1 MRIKVEESII
11 TIPDALIKNKNLDID
26 TTNAINTLLEKGER
40 VISRKKQESAKKA
53 LKIKVTKTKEKIQN
67 AINLLRLQGKPIN
80 AYQVSK
86 LSGVAYNTAQKYIK
100 NSNI

>member
-1 MRIKVEESII
+1 MRIRVEESII

-26 TTNAINTLLEKGER
+26 PTNAINTLLEKGER

-67 AINLLRLQGKPIN
+67 AINLLKLQGRAIN
-80 AYQVSK
+80 PYRVAK
-86 LSGVAYNTAQKYIK
+86 ISGVAYNTAKKYVKDI
-100 NSNI
+100 

>member
-1 MRIKVEESII
+1 MRLKVKGSII
-11 TIPDALIKNKNLDID
+11 TIPDALIKNENLDID
-26 TTNAINTLLEKGER
+26 TTNAINILIQKGER
-40 VISRKKQESAKKA
+40 VISKTKQESAKKA

-86 LSGVAYNTAQKYIK
+86 LSGVAYNTARKYVKDI
-100 NSNI
+100 